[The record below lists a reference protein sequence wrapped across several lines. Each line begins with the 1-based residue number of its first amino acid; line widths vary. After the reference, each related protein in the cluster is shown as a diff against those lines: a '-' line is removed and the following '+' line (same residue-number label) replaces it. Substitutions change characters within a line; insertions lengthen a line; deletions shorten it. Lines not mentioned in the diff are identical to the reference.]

1 MGSRSKAHF
10 PIHST
15 VHKRNPLALLPM
27 TPAFRYSKAPN
38 QVQHQLVST
47 ASMHWADFKG
57 VRTSTTHR
65 GISHADVVDMRR
77 MRFTSKSP
85 AREDEVSDIV
95 PFYIGIVKELK
106 ELGY

>member
-1 MGSRSKAHF
+1 
-10 PIHST
+10 
-15 VHKRNPLALLPM
+15 
-27 TPAFRYSKAPN
+27 
-38 QVQHQLVST
+38 
-47 ASMHWADFKG
+47 
-57 VRTSTTHR
+57 
-65 GISHADVVDMRR
+65 